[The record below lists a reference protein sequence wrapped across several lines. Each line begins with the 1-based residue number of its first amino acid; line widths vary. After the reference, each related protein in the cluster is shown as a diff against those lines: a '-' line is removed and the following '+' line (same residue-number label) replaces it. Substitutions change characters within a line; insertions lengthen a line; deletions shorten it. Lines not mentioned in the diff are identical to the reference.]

1 MLAAGK
7 YWDKVARRYE
17 TRPIKNLTAY
27 HETLDRTRARL
38 SPNDRVLELGC
49 GTGMTALK
57 LADAVAQMT
66 ASDIS
71 AEMVAIGR
79 EKASAQGV
87 ENVEF
92 LQATAFD
99 DALGRGGY
107 DAVLAFNYLHLMED
121 TEATVA
127 RIESLLKP
135 GGVFISKTVCLANA
149 NFFFRLLMRLM
160 IPVMQWLNKAPY
172 VRAMSSAEVE
182 SCIGDAGFEIL
193 ESRSFTDQSISR
205 FVVARKTRAL

>member
-27 HETLDRTRARL
+27 HATLDRVRARL
-38 SPNDRVLELGC
+38 SANDRVLELGC

-57 LADAVAQMT
+57 LSSAVARMT

-71 AEMVAIGR
+71 GEMVAIGR
-79 EKASAQGV
+79 EKAAAQGV

-99 DALGRGGY
+99 EALEPGAY

-121 TEATVA
+121 AEATVA
-127 RIESLLKP
+127 RIENLLKP
-135 GGVFISKTVCLANA
+135 GGLFISKTVCLANA
-149 NFFFRLLMRLM
+149 NIFFRMLMRIV
-160 IPVMQWLNKAPY
+160 IPVMQWLNRAPY
-172 VRAMSSAEVE
+172 VRKMDNADVERCIESAGLV
-182 SCIGDAGFEIL
+182 IL
-193 ESRSFTDQSISR
+193 EARNFENAPMSR
-205 FVVARKTRAL
+205 FVVARKRRR